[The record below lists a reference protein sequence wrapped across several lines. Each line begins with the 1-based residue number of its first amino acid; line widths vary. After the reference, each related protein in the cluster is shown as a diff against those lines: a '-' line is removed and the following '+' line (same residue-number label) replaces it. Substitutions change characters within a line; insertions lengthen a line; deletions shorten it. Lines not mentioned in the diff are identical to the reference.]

1 MRIYDITHYLEDAT
15 PVYPGDPPVR
25 VEEIFTLEHDGF
37 SVRRIS
43 MSTHAGTHM
52 DAPAHFIQGG
62 GAADAVDLEKLMGP
76 VVVVEHFSA
85 AIESGSDRVVA
96 KEGHLSRAQ
105 AEALLKAGVR
115 VIGTAKDSVEE
126 DPTYAV
132 HRLLLQAEVVL
143 LENLKLDGVEPG
155 RYHLIALP
163 MKIKGADG
171 APVRA
176 VLVDDSSWSG

>member
-1 MRIYDITHYLEDAT
+1 MRIYDLTHALEDAT

-25 VEEIFTLEHDGF
+25 VKEIFTVERHGF
-37 SVRRIS
+37 SVRSIA
-43 MSTHAGTHM
+43 MSTHAGSHM

-62 GAADAVDLEKLMGP
+62 KGADAVDLKDLMGP
-76 VVVVEHFSA
+76 AVVLENFSA
-85 AIESGSDRVVA
+85 AVPKGSVRVLA
-96 KEGHLSRAQ
+96 KEGHLCLAQ
-105 AEALLKAGVR
+105 AEALVRAGVR

-126 DPTYAV
+126 DPAYAV
-132 HRLLLQAEVVL
+132 HRVLLQAEVVI

-176 VLVDDSSWSG
+176 VLLDDPSWSG

>member
-1 MRIYDITHYLEDAT
+1 MRIYDLTHALEDAT

-25 VEEIFTLEHDGF
+25 VEEIFTVERHGF
-37 SVRRIS
+37 SVRSIA
-43 MSTHAGTHM
+43 MNTHAGTHM

-62 GAADAVDLEKLMGP
+62 RGADAVALEDLMGP
-76 VVVVEHFSA
+76 AVVLSRFGA
-85 AIESGSDRVVA
+85 AVPDGSVRVLA
-96 KEGHLSRAQ
+96 KEGHLSLAE
-105 AEALLKAGVR
+105 AEALVRAGVR

-126 DPTYAV
+126 DPGYVV
-132 HRLLLQAEVVL
+132 HRLLLQAEVVI
-143 LENLKLDGVEPG
+143 LENLKLGEVEPG

-176 VLVDDSSWSG
+176 VLLDDPSWSG